1 MRRKNMLLV
10 QIRDMERE
18 KKSLEEK
25 LGLSVEVE
33 LEKPAKRKK
42 RKLAHYFFN
51 D

>member
-1 MRRKNMLLV
+1 MRRKNRLLI

-18 KKSLEEK
+18 KKTLEEK

-42 RKLAHYFFN
+42 RKLRPLFFQ
-51 D
+51 